1 MTAIAIHRV
10 RTSKGNPFEPVGVW
24 VIAGGEAA
32 PFYPHQH
39 EQYRDRGWKAIVER
53 PLESAEE
60 WICYKASTSPS
71 WQLYAPKSALFD
83 VDRPDAE
90 SIYAEVRG
98 KFEAKVTHPAS
109 DASSHETLRAT
120 GASAENAAPVP
131 GGWGANRFAI
141 AQSWWIA
148 SELVRRHPELMVY
161 EMHPG
166 GGQYDVL
173 CVATPDQF
181 TPNPSRL
188 APRVMLNR
196 VGTIQIH
203 RGVHSEIVA
212 SWISVLEA
220 VSPHEIV
227 KEIEVRTGWGSPPT
241 APLTTERA
249 IGYRF
254 FAAALAM
261 MINDRH
267 PWDVRSE
274 SLDSSDWGLSRAGLI
289 GGFADVE
296 ADLDGTPR
304 LGIHGEPHSHYWAL
318 QRGVETV
325 AVVSM
330 EGYMYR
336 PGLKPRA
343 LMDAYVKSDR
353 RLLAMTA
360 DLLRKWL

>member
-1 MTAIAIHRV
+1 MTAIAIHSV
-10 RTSKGNPFEPVGVW
+10 RTGKGMPFEPVGVW
-24 VIAGGEAA
+24 VIDGEQAA

-53 PLESAEE
+53 PMESAEH
-60 WICYKASTSPS
+60 WIGYKASTSPS
-71 WQLYAPKSALFD
+71 WQLYEPKTPLFD
-83 VDRPDAE
+83 IGEPDAE
-90 SIYAEVRG
+90 SVYEEVRG
-98 KFEAKVTHPAS
+98 QFEAQMARPAS
-109 DASSHETLRAT
+109 LASPDGTLRVT
-120 GASAENAAPVP
+120 GLTIESADPAP
-131 GGWGANRFAI
+131 GNWGSSRFAI

-181 TPNPSRL
+181 TPDPRIV

-196 VGTIQIH
+196 AGTIQIH
-203 RGVHSEIVA
+203 RGGQSEIVA
-212 SWISVLEA
+212 NWISVLEA
-220 VSPHEIV
+220 AGPHEIV
-227 KEIEVRTGWGSPPT
+227 KDIEARAGWGSPSSSPS
-241 APLTTERA
+241 TTERA

-261 MINDRH
+261 LINDRR

-274 SLDSSDWGLSRAGLI
+274 SLDSSEWGLSRAGLI
-289 GGFADVE
+289 GEFADVDSE
-296 ADLDGTPR
+296 LAGTPG
-304 LGIHGEPHSHYWAL
+304 LGIHGEPYSHYWAL
-318 QRGVETV
+318 RRGAETV

-330 EGYMYR
+330 EGYLYR
-336 PGLKPRA
+336 PGVEPRA
-343 LMDAYVKSDR
+343 LMDAYLKSDK
-353 RLLAMTA
+353 RLLAMTT

>member
-10 RTSKGNPFEPVGVW
+10 RTAKGKPFEPVGVW
-24 VIAGGEAA
+24 MIDGEQAA

-53 PLESAEE
+53 PMESAEH
-60 WICYKASTSPS
+60 WIGYKASTSPS
-71 WQLYAPKSALFD
+71 WRLYEPETALFD
-83 VDRPDAE
+83 LGEPDAE
-90 SIYAEVRG
+90 SVYEEVRG
-98 KFEAKVTHPAS
+98 EFEAQMALPLS
-109 DASSHETLRAT
+109 DASDETLRVTGLTNDGADSAT
-120 GASAENAAPVP
+120 
-131 GGWGANRFAI
+131 GGWGVNRFAI

-181 TPNPSRL
+181 TQNTRNL

-196 VGTIQIH
+196 AGTIQIH
-203 RGVHSEIVA
+203 RGGHSEIVA
-212 SWISVLEA
+212 NWTSVLEA
-220 VSPHEIV
+220 AGPHDIV
-227 KEIEVRTGWGSPPT
+227 KVIETRTGWGPPSSSPT
-241 APLTTERA
+241 TTERA

-261 MINDRH
+261 LINDRH
-267 PWDVRSE
+267 PWDVRCE

-289 GGFADVE
+289 SEFTDVNAE
-296 ADLDGTPR
+296 LPRTPR
-304 LGIHGEPHSHYWAL
+304 LGIHGEPYSHYWAL
-318 QRGVETV
+318 LRGAEPV
-325 AVVSM
+325 AVVSI
-330 EGYMYR
+330 EGDIYLR
-336 PGLKPRA
+336 GVPRRA
-343 LMDAYVKSDR
+343 LMDAYAKCHS
-353 RLLAMTA
+353 RLVPMVA